1 MRKLSVLVVCLT
13 MLFAVSALAQ
23 GTSPVKV
30 SSISVS
36 PTSFKAGDNVT
47 ITAKLENTS
56 ANSYGCTGTTHFAV
70 SVYVFKAAP
79 YTVTNQVWH
88 ATQALP
94 TALAGRERRTV
105 TLTTRWPVGS
115 LDTPSYHIMAWSP
128 VCAPDEFGQSTVL
141 TIPKTCVYQ
150 YTPRFQMM
158 RRPIRELQLL
168 QGPASPA
175 TSPATAPAK
184 KK

>member
-1 MRKLSVLVVCLT
+1 MRKSSIFVVCLAL
-13 MLFAVSALAQ
+13 LFAVSALAQ

-36 PTSFKAGDNVT
+36 PTNFKAGDNVT
-47 ITAKLENTS
+47 ITTQLENTS
-56 ANSYGCTGTTHFAV
+56 ANSYGCTGGAYFAV

-79 YTVTNQVWH
+79 YTVANQVWQ

-94 TALAGRERRTV
+94 TALAGHERRTV
-105 TLTTRWPVGS
+105 ALTTRWPVGS

-141 TIPKTCVYQ
+141 TIPKTCVYS
-150 YTPRFQMM
+150 YTPRFEII
-158 RRPIRELQLL
+158 RRPIREMQLL
-168 QGPASPA
+168 RH
-175 TSPATAPAK
+175 
-184 KK
+184 